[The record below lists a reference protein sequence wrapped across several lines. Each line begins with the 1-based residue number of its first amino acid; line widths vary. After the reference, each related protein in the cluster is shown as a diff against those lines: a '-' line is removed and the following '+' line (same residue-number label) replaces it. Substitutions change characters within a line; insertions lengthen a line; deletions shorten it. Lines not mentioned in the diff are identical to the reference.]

1 MFSFTWL
8 FRLWSKNHSNFNR
21 LWISPTFF
29 YCRKRFAIDFRQLA
43 FRHPKRNAA
52 DCLIRELLENG
63 MDAAKHQHHSS
74 LSSLQTDKL
83 SRVCLF
89 LSNPVCED
97 LYSELCLFYPAS
109 GFSEKSQNFLWFIQ
123 ANWFTHHECW
133 NESCVWNIWSVT
145 EIVVLKLPK
154 KCWQS
159 SFTTPFSCII
169 FAKNTHIYIDM
180 CSM

>member
-63 MDAAKHQHHSS
+63 MDAAKHQHHSG
-74 LSSLQTDKL
+74 LSFLQTDKL

-89 LSNPVCED
+89 LSNLVCED

-109 GFSEKSQNFLWFIQ
+109 GFSENHKIFCDLYRQTDLHTMNAEMNPVF
-123 ANWFTHHECW
+123 
-133 NESCVWNIWSVT
+133 
-145 EIVVLKLPK
+145 EIFDLLQKLLYSNRPKNADKVVLLLH
-154 KCWQS
+154 S
-159 SFTTPFSCII
+159 H
-169 FAKNTHIYIDM
+169 A
-180 CSM
+180 